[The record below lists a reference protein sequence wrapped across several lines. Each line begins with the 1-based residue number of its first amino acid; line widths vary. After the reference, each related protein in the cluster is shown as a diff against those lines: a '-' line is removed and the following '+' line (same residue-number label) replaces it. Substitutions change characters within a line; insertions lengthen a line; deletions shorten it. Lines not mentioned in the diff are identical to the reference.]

1 MNCPNAPT
9 NERSNQQN
17 DSTSQSMNRILDY
30 GKIKKNPGLCLLAKL
45 MLNSFCKYHFL
56 KFENDFSW
64 LQSTKICFFS
74 LKWEMPQVGLVKD
87 TERYFQ
93 LLTCQLT
100 QVINIQFV
108 NEEWKGSYQGQTRP
122 MWSSL
127 LSL

>member
-1 MNCPNAPT
+1 MT
-9 NERSNQQN
+9 FLGLNQ
-17 DSTSQSMNRILDY
+17 L
-30 GKIKKNPGLCLLAKL
+30 
-45 MLNSFCKYHFL
+45 KYV
-56 KFENDFSW
+56 
-64 LQSTKICFFS
+64 FFS

-100 QVINIQFV
+100 QVINTQFV